1 MQKKL
6 TPFYFSGYH
15 WKTFNFRSNRNKYHW
30 KTFNFTGDRDQ
41 LYLIKFPYSKN
52 TQ

>member
-6 TPFYFSGYH
+6 TPFYFSG
-15 WKTFNFRSNRNKYHW
+15 YHW